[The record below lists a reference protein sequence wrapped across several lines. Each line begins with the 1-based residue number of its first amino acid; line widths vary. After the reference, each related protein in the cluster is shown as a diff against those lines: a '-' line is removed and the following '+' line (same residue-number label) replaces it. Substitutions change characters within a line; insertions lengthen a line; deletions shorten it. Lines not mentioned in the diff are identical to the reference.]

1 MLRLADEEV
10 AVLYS
15 RHITEEKF
23 VVGGESATNF
33 FYGDAKYLILDVGG
47 MFFLFNKLLAVANTM
62 RLTAF
67 SS

>member
-47 MFFLFNKLLAVANTM
+47 MFFFI
-62 RLTAF
+62 
-67 SS
+67 